1 MSDHIIEVKDLKKQF
16 DGVEILKGI
25 NLNISKGEVISI
37 IGSSGSGKST
47 MLRCINLLEDLDD
60 GDILFHGKSILSKG
74 FNDNKYRAKVGM
86 VFQRFNLFENLSVIE
101 NCIIGQ
107 VKVLGRDK
115 KESEEKAE
123 GYLRMVGMQDH
134 IHKKPSMLSGGQSQR
149 VAIARALSMDPEVL
163 LFDEPTSALDPEMV
177 GGVLNVISDLA
188 KEGMTMAIVTH
199 EIEFARD
206 VSSRVYFMDQGIIEE
221 EGRPEEIFT
230 NPKSERTREFLD
242 RFLN

>member
-1 MSDHIIEVKDLKKQF
+1 MNKHIIEVKDLKKQF

-47 MLRCINLLEDLDD
+47 MLRCINLLEKLDG
-60 GDILFHGKSILSKG
+60 GDILFHDKSILSKG

-115 KESEEKAE
+115 KSAEEKAE
-123 GYLRMVGMQDH
+123 GYLSMVGMKDH
-134 IHKKPSMLSGGQSQR
+134 MHKKPSMLSGGQSQR

-177 GGVLNVISDLA
+177 GGVLNVISELA
-188 KEGMTMAIVTH
+188 DDGMTMAIVTH

-206 VSSRVYFMDQGIIEE
+206 VSSRVYFMDQGLIEE
-221 EGRPEEIFT
+221 EGRPDEIFT